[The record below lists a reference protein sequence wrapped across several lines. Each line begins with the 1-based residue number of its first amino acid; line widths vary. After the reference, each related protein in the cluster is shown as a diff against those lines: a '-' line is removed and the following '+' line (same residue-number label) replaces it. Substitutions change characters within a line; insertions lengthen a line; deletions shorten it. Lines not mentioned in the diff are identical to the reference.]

1 MPIIGFSN
9 PYIAEYHHNGVGG
22 TSYTNG
28 MRAGRGVSR
37 TLDVDEASSDNKFH
51 CDNGEGESEGGVFKS
66 AKLTLEL
73 AELTAAAQ
81 KKMLGAQTRKRTING
96 KEIETIDFN
105 DSMQPPELGYGDIE
119 KDMEHGRTLWT
130 ALVLKKVKFAIPS
143 KSATTQKESIEW
155 QTQSISA
162 DVKKDDTPEHSWQEF
177 RQFDTEAEADAFV
190 RHMLGIKGNEVEPLT
205 IISAEGS
212 SAGKTEIAV
221 DEKPIDGRS
230 YRYKTGADVQ
240 IPALYESLTSWSTW
254 DGVSEIEATTG
265 DVIVVAEVDAAGLA
279 MAAGK
284 TTVTA
289 KGE

>member
-1 MPIIGFSN
+1 
-9 PYIAEYHHNGVGG
+9 
-22 TSYTNG
+22 
-28 MRAGRGVSR
+28 
-37 TLDVDEASSDNKFH
+37 
-51 CDNGEGESEGGVFKS
+51 
-66 AKLTLEL
+66 
-73 AELTAAAQ
+73 
-81 KKMLGAQTRKRTING
+81 
-96 KEIETIDFN
+96 
-105 DSMQPPELGYGDIE
+105 MQPPELGYGDIE
-119 KDMEHGRTLWT
+119 KDVEHGRTLWT
-130 ALVLKKVKFAIPS
+130 ALLLKKIKCAIPS
-143 KSATTQKESIEW
+143 KSATTQKESYEW

-177 RQFDTEAEADAFV
+177 RQFETEAEADAFV

-205 IISAEGS
+205 VISAEGA
-212 SAGKTEIAV
+212 SAGKTEIV
-221 DEKPIDGRS
+221 IDEKPIDGRS

-240 IPALYESLTSWSTW
+240 IPALYESLTAWSTW